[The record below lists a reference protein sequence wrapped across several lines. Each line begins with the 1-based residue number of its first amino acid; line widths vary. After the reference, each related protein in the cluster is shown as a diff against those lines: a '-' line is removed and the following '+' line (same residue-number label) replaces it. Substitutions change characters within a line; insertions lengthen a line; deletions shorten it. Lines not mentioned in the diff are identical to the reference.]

1 MVGRPPRLRQGGHR
15 LWALTLRLLARVA
28 ERPLVRRCQVS
39 PVAVSGGEH
48 RPNTRLKLA
57 APGLGRNCVCAP
69 ARFLVIAITVAPAG
83 VGAAA

>member
-15 LWALTLRLLARVA
+15 RWALTLRLLARVA
-28 ERPLVRRCQVS
+28 KRPLVRRCRVS

-48 RPNTRLKLA
+48 RPNKRLKLP

-69 ARFLVIAITVAPAG
+69 AAFVVVSMDVAPTA